1 MLSVLPITRT
11 RSREN
16 LSNFLSQ
23 SAPARS
29 NRLSPSY
36 RSKPRLA
43 SRRGCPPLFLRVKA
57 HRERG
62 FAPEDGGGY
71 PPSPRGVWQTIHF
84 IGIRWYRKSGITLR
98 ARGYGLQVTGCS
110 SRQSSDEWVADAMGA
125 LESQRA
131 ESSAWAEDGMTR
143 KRKALFAFG
152 ANRAFPV
159 VSVGFFAIGRQGDS
173 EGLAVRRYRGVF
185 GGGKKAWGSVASA
198 CHGVARQA
206 RPNQG
211 RRFAPLFDF

>member
-23 SAPARS
+23 SASARS

-110 SRQSSDEWVADAMGA
+110 SRPT
-125 LESQRA
+125 RA
-131 ESSAWAEDGMTR
+131 TSRWLARRARWNLKERSLGLGR
-143 KRKALFAFG
+143 GRKA
-152 ANRAFPV
+152 V
-159 VSVGFFAIGRQGDS
+159 KKKSSVR
-173 EGLAVRRYRGVF
+173 VWRGQ
-185 GGGKKAWGSVASA
+185 SIP
-198 CHGVARQA
+198 CC
-206 RPNQG
+206 
-211 RRFAPLFDF
+211 